1 MKSWLIKLQ
10 RSTFRTDHH
19 FLAVLKKKQQQHW
32 VQPRSNT
39 NVFGL
44 NLLPNVVT
52 DCKVHMLHFN
62 VYLGIFSSV

>member
-19 FLAVLKKKQQQHW
+19 FLGVLEKKQHW
-32 VQPRSNT
+32 VQFSRSNP

-62 VYLGIFSSV
+62 V